1 MLQNET
7 QQKKKKK
14 GYQCVIRIVQATYHT
29 STLSHQEL
37 EGIIFK
43 IIND

>member
-1 MLQNET
+1 MKHS
-7 QQKKKKK
+7 KKKKK
-14 GYQCVIRIVQATYHT
+14 GYQCVIRKVQATYHT
-29 STLSHQEL
+29 STLSPQEL